1 MRIGIDVRKIDD
13 TGIGRYI
20 ENLVESLLK
29 VDEENEYVL
38 FFTPE
43 GIGRREYPEGRV
55 TKVVERAG
63 KYSVEE
69 HITLARSAKRAG
81 LDLFHA
87 PHYVL
92 PFFMRTPSVVTVHD
106 LIHVA
111 APGFNP
117 IARVYARL
125 MITNAARRARVVIAV
140 SEHTKKDLVALLGVP
155 EGKIR
160 VIPNGGGDFSR
171 MDGGVLGGVLDRLGL
186 APGYFLYVGS
196 DRPHKNLAA
205 VRPVMERMGD
215 DTVFV
220 IVGRMPEERKKEF
233 AGFGRR
239 ARFFDNVDK
248 ETMRALYS
256 GAAALFFPSF
266 YEGFGLPPLEAMAC
280 GAPVVASDRT
290 SIPEVVGDAAALT
303 PPDDIET
310 MAELL
315 GRVRGDS
322 AFRDELV
329 RKGYERV
336 KQFSWEKTARMT
348 LDAYRAAAR

>member
-20 ENLVESLLK
+20 ENLVEALLK
-29 VDEENEYVL
+29 APGEEEYVL
-38 FFTPE
+38 FLSPE
-43 GIGRREYPEGRV
+43 AAERREYPEDRV
-55 TKVVERAG
+55 TKVIERSG

-69 HITLARSAKRAG
+69 HVTLPLKAARTG

-92 PFFMRTPSVVTVHD
+92 PLFMRTPSVVTVHD
-106 LIHVA
+106 IIHVA
-111 APGFNP
+111 APGFGAL
-117 IARVYARL
+117 ARVYARF
-125 MITNAARRARVVIAV
+125 MISTAARRARAVIAV
-140 SEHTKKDLVALLGVP
+140 SEHTKKDLVSLLGVP
-155 EGKIR
+155 EDKIR
-160 VIPNGGGDFSR
+160 VIPNGGGDFSP
-171 MDGGVLGGVLDRLGL
+171 MNGGGLDEALGGLGL
-186 APGYFLYVGS
+186 SPGYFLFVGS
-196 DRPHKNLAA
+196 DRPHKNLGA
-205 VRPVMERMGD
+205 VRQVMDKLDG

-220 IVGRMPEERKKEF
+220 IVGRVAEERKKEF
-233 AGFGRR
+233 ARFGRR

-256 GAAALFFPSF
+256 GAAALFFPSL

-280 GAPVVASDRT
+280 GAPVVASGVT
-290 SIPEVVGDAAALT
+290 SIPEVVGEAAALA
-303 PPDDIET
+303 PPDDIGT
-310 MAELL
+310 MAALL
-315 GRVRGDS
+315 RKIRDDG

-348 LDAYRAAAR
+348 LDAYRAAAG